1 MELIKITQ
9 SEGGKQVVSAR
20 ELHECVV
27 MNAKGGQ
34 KGEMFSHW
42 IKRMLDHGFIE
53 NLDYAIQEFNYKGD
67 AIFSKSDNQ
76 VVAKREYIL
85 TIETAKQIAMIQN
98 NDQGRRVRKYF
109 IECEKRLLKP
119 QIPQTFAEA
128 LQLAADQA
136 KQLELQAPKV
146 QFADSIL
153 ESNTSIS
160 VSQMAKILGY
170 GPNNFFSILRDSDI
184 LMKFSSR
191 KNTPYQRFI
200 DAGYFEVTE
209 RAWVK
214 GAKQGI
220 TFVTRVT
227 PKGQKYL
234 TKKFGTN

>member
-9 SEGGKQVVSAR
+9 SEGGKQVVSLRELYDFLQAKENFKDWANRMFSYDFAENVDYKANNVFIQAKNGFGGTTKMDFAITVNCAKEISMLQRTKKGKEARLYFLAR
-20 ELHECVV
+20 EEQ
-27 MNAKGGQ
+27 AK
-34 KGEMFSHW
+34 KLE
-42 IKRMLDHGFIE
+42 RL
-53 NLDYAIQEFNYKGD
+53 
-67 AIFSKSDNQ
+67 
-76 VVAKREYIL
+76 
-85 TIETAKQIAMIQN
+85 QI
-98 NDQGRRVRKYF
+98 
-109 IECEKRLLKP
+109 

-146 QFADSIL
+146 KFADSIL

-170 GPNNFFSILRDSDI
+170 GPNNFFSMLRDSDI
-184 LMKFSSR
+184 LMKFASR

-214 GAKQGI
+214 GEKEGI

>member
-20 ELHECVV
+20 ELYSFLSD
-27 MNAKGGQ
+27 N
-34 KGEMFSHW
+34 MFNVTRW
-42 IKRMLDHGFIE
+42 MALNIE
-53 NLDYAIQEFNYKGD
+53 NNNFAIQGIDYQRIMRRAENNRNVEDYA
-67 AIFSKSDNQ
+67 
-76 VVAKREYIL
+76 L
-85 TIETAKQIAMIQN
+85 TISFAKKLAMMAN
-98 NDQGRRVRKYF
+98 TNKGNEVRDYF

-184 LMKFSSR
+184 LMKFASR

-214 GAKQGI
+214 GEKEGI